1 MPISTMSGWINPFF
15 EFMSAHFDSPEA
27 AYNSICF
34 ILVCAYLLLAGIYV
48 LAWLRFRNLAVAKR
62 FLS

>member
-1 MPISTMSGWINPFF
+1 MS
-15 EFMSAHFDSPEA
+15 EHFDSPEA